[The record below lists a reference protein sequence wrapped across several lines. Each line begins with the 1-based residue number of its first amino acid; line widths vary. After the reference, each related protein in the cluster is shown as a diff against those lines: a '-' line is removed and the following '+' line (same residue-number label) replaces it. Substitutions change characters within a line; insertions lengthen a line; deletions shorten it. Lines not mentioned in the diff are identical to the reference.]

1 MTSNFFSIPRP
12 VCLESAHPS
21 PIPISTKEAEP
32 LPIRPNQPANL
43 ATFTPLQITLPTNG
57 QDDLNTKKEFLK
69 SLLKIPQRPVFLS
82 LG

>member
-1 MTSNFFSIPRP
+1 MTSNLFSIPRP

>member
-1 MTSNFFSIPRP
+1 MTSNLFSIPRP

-21 PIPISTKEAEP
+21 PIPISTREAEP